1 MINQRCSTTRA
12 AVGSMCCVR
21 RHCEGGGERG
31 VREDDEGVIGGRVI
45 EGTLVRE
52 CKIRGKMGRTHRC
65 RNVVEKV
72 QVGG

>member
-1 MINQRCSTTRA
+1 MREEALR
-12 AVGSMCCVR
+12 
-21 RHCEGGGERG
+21 GGERG